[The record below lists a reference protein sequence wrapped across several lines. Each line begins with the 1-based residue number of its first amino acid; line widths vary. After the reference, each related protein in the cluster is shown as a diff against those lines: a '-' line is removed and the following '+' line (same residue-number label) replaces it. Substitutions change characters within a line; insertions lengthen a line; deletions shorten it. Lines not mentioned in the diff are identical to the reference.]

1 MSWDG
6 KKPSLLNC
14 ARLMVMPPD
23 AVYRELQNYGRY
35 LDQESYGWF
44 RDDKELEKQLFG
56 RADPLINLGLAEF
69 GGVKEIAA
77 YLWKE
82 ASQSGGDEKYKAAIR
97 LALLRNPHRL
107 MGFLVDDFAVVPKA
121 DLAQIIQ
128 SDNRY
133 EIEAVITNPGAKK
146 LLDELMNRKEPFNS
160 LSNEKFLSLLY
171 AAGRS
176 PCLTDDDSSEHG
188 PDLYAMHIQKGIVN
202 LLETYPVSE
211 DSLEAFHMLLSSIN
225 PDHAAFPDKDP
236 RPMFNRWQKFQV
248 SEKLKKKY
256 EERAGERAWRDTS
269 MDFKD
274 EFICL
279 MASLYG
285 VYMTQGKAVH
295 LGSLDDPDP
304 VMRYCH
310 YGRTTMNP
318 VDMEIAW
325 NKDAEAFIF
334 AVLHGYSVASD
345 EQRAVIESHLR
356 GPHQIRLYYKRLANS
371 RWRKQE
377 GDAPVRAVTPDGQE
391 LLESLSEYAEK
402 PTQEMLRLQKIEQQI
417 PALALQNA
425 RTLKSLQ
432 WVLVLL
438 IVVLVVVIKR
448 GWSYP

>member
-1 MSWDG
+1 MPWDK
-6 KKPSLLNC
+6 KKPSLLIC
-14 ARLMVMPPD
+14 AKLMAMPPD
-23 AVYRELQNYGRY
+23 AVYRELQNYGQY
-35 LDQESYGWF
+35 LDNDGAYRSYGY
-44 RDDKELEKQLFG
+44 DKELEKQLLG
-56 RADPLINLGLAEF
+56 RSDPLINLGLAEF
-69 GGVKEIAA
+69 GGVEEIAA
-77 YLWKE
+77 YLWNE
-82 ASQSGGDEKYKAAIR
+82 ASQSGGDEKYKAAVR
-97 LALLRNPHRL
+97 LALLRNPHHL
-107 MGFLVDDFAVVPKA
+107 DSFGNDGFGVVPK
-121 DLAQIIQ
+121 DELARIIH
-128 SDNRY
+128 SENRW

-160 LSNEKFLSLLY
+160 LPNEKFLSLLY
-171 AAGRS
+171 AARRS

-202 LLETYPVSE
+202 LLGTYPVSE
-211 DSLEAFHMLLSSIN
+211 DSLEAFHMLLSGIN

-236 RPMFNRWQKFQV
+236 RPMFGRWQKFQV
-248 SEKLKKKY
+248 SEKSKKKY
-256 EERAGERAWRDTS
+256 EERVGRYTS

-285 VYMTQGKAVH
+285 VYLSHGKAVN

-310 YGRTTMNP
+310 YGRTTMKP
-318 VDMEIAW
+318 VDMEKAW
-325 NKDAEAFIF
+325 NRDGEAFIF

-345 EQRAVIESHLR
+345 QQRALIESHLR
-356 GPHQIRLYYKRLANS
+356 GPHQIRLYYKRLAIS
-371 RWRKQE
+371 RKRKQE

-402 PTQEMLRLQKIEQQI
+402 PTEEMLRLQKIELQI

-448 GWSYP
+448 GW